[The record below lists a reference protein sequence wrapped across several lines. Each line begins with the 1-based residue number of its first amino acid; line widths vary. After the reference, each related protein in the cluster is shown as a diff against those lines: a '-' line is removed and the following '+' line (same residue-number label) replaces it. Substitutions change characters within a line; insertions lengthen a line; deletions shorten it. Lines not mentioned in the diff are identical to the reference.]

1 VLGGRTR
8 HCGRSRPSAER
19 GGMKCA

>member
-8 HCGRSRPSAER
+8 RCGRSRPSAER